1 MVPSGLLGVPTGG
14 PTATQGDLYNAIV
27 GMGWA
32 PQGYGPI
39 PAPQAPQAA
48 AAPTAYDKWGHVTTG
63 SPQGQMPQ
71 AQAPS
76 PVPSLNTGPGLAP
89 AAAPG
94 ASGYDMWGRQ
104 APPPP
109 QAAAGTPQLPG
120 LADIMK
126 LIQDYQAQQ
135 ALLNQNMPQGLLGAG
150 EGGGVGAGGVGSGA
164 DPAGGGAAAEV
175 GGMGGGNNEEESR

>member
-1 MVPSGLLGVPTGG
+1 MSGTMVPSGLLGVPTGG

-39 PAPQAPQAA
+39 PAPQAAQAP
-48 AAPTAYDKWGHVTTG
+48 APDPTYDKWGHVTTG
-63 SPQGQMPQ
+63 SPQGQVQGQMPQ

-76 PVPSLNTGPGLAP
+76 PVPSLNVGPGLAP
-89 AAAPG
+89 AAAQGVG
-94 ASGYDMWGRQ
+94 ASGYDQWGRQ

-109 QAAAGTPQLPG
+109 QAAAGAPQLPG

-135 ALLNQNMPQGLLGAG
+135 ALLNQNAPQGLLGG
-150 EGGGVGAGGVGSGA
+150 DHSEGGG
-164 DPAGGGAAAEV
+164 GGAE
-175 GGMGGGNNEEESR
+175 GTM

>member
-39 PAPQAPQAA
+39 PAPQAAQAP
-48 AAPTAYDKWGHVTTG
+48 APDPTYDKWGHVVSG

-76 PVPSLNTGPGLAP
+76 SVPSLNVGPGLAQAP
-89 AAAPG
+89 QGSGAITPG

-109 QAAAGTPQLPG
+109 QTATPQLPG

-126 LIQDYQAQQ
+126 MIQDYQAQQ
-135 ALLNQNMPQGLLGAG
+135 ALLNANNPQGLLASGMG
-150 EGGGVGAGGVGSGA
+150 DGTSGMGGDRGA
-164 DPAGGGAAAEV
+164 DTSASSAGGGGPEGSGTA
-175 GGMGGGNNEEESR
+175 NW

>member
-39 PAPQAPQAA
+39 PPMPQAP
-48 AAPTAYDKWGHVTTG
+48 APAPDPTYDKWGHVVSG

-89 AAAPG
+89 AAAQGVG

-109 QAAAGTPQLPG
+109 QAAAGAPQLPG
-120 LADIMK
+120 LADILAMIK
-126 LIQDYQAQQ
+126 AEQDKQAAANQQ
-135 ALLNQNMPQGLLGAG
+135 QMPQGLLGG
-150 EGGGVGAGGVGSGA
+150 DHSEGGG
-164 DPAGGGAAAEV
+164 GGAE
-175 GGMGGGNNEEESR
+175 GTM